1 MPKVKPFEKHASKYE
16 EWFQRNKL
24 AYESELQAIKEL
36 LPESKNG
43 IEIGVGSGRFAA
55 PLGIKLGLD
64 PSRKMRK
71 LAQKRGIE
79 VIDGVAEAIP
89 LGDSQF
95 DFVLMVTTLCF
106 LDDVE
111 AGLKEAHRVLKSNG
125 SLIIGFIDVN
135 SPMGRS
141 YQQKKND
148 NVFYKEASFYSVE
161 EVVAHLKKAGFVNF
175 DFKQTLFRP
184 LAEISDIE
192 PVKEGYG
199 EGSFVVV
206 KATKRDIKVR
216 SFMP

>member
-1 MPKVKPFEKHASKYE
+1 MPKIEPFEKHASQYE
-16 EWFQRNKL
+16 EWFERNKF
-24 AYESELQAIKEL
+24 AYESELQAIKEQ

-64 PSRKMRK
+64 PSKEMGK
-71 LAQKRGIE
+71 LAQKKGIE

-89 LGDSQF
+89 FGDSQF

-106 LDDVE
+106 LDDIE
-111 AGLKEAHRVLKSNG
+111 AALKEIHRVLKSGG
-125 SLIIGFIDVN
+125 SLIIGFIDAN
-135 SPMGRS
+135 SPMGRV

-148 NVFYKEASFYSVE
+148 NVFYREATFYSVE
-161 EVVAHLKKAGFVNF
+161 EVVASLRKAGFKDFN
-175 DFKQTLFRP
+175 FKQTIFRP
-184 LAEISDIE
+184 LTDIRDIE

-206 KATKRDIKVR
+206 KATK
-216 SFMP
+216 

>member
-1 MPKVKPFEKHASKYE
+1 MPKVELFEKHASRYE
-16 EWFQRNKL
+16 EWFERNKF
-24 AYESELQAIKEL
+24 AYESELQAIKEQ

-55 PLGIKLGLD
+55 PLGIKVGVE
-64 PSRKMRK
+64 PSSKMREI
-71 LAQKRGIE
+71 AQKRGIE

-89 LGDSQF
+89 FGDSQF

-111 AGLKEAHRVLKSNG
+111 AALKEIHRVLKSGG
-125 SLIIGFIDVN
+125 SFILGFIDAN
-135 SPMGRS
+135 SPMGRL

-148 NVFYKEASFYSVE
+148 NVFYREATFYSVE
-161 EVVAHLKKAGFVNF
+161 EVVTSLKKAGFKNF
-175 DFKQTLFRP
+175 NFKQTLFSP
-184 LAEISDIE
+184 LTDIRDIE

-206 KATKRDIKVR
+206 KATK
-216 SFMP
+216 